1 MCPGTNQSWKLITD
15 FSWRATR
22 SSLGNSEGIVE
33 RRVRRFP
40 WRRKEGC
47 YNNAG
52 RSQTLL
58 KSMYLKTIPWHPHLH
73 TPSLEVATACG
84 WAAFSLAGFFALGPM
99 EEIGS
104 VTHQWAVSL
113 PVSSD
118 WEHSYTDE
126 RAAAHLCLVYLR
138 PLQSIQHARREGT
151 RQSCLVHPSWRQP
164 LAMERIKLTSSKAT
178 VWISGQFPKWLFLPE
193 AFVNPFRLLSTSRKK
208 FFPKPHILQLV
219 PCQGFW
225 VFFV

>member
-84 WAAFSLAGFFALGPM
+84 WAAFSLAGFFAFRSDGGDRICHSPV
-99 EEIGS
+99 GS
-104 VTHQWAVSL
+104 FTSCFLRLRAQLYWWESHSSPL
-113 PVSSD
+113 P
-118 WEHSYTDE
+118 
-126 RAAAHLCLVYLR
+126 C
-138 PLQSIQHARREGT
+138 
-151 RQSCLVHPSWRQP
+151 
-164 LAMERIKLTSSKAT
+164 
-178 VWISGQFPKWLFLPE
+178 LPE
-193 AFVNPFRLLSTSRKK
+193 ASPKYTACKK
-208 FFPKPHILQLV
+208 GGDTAEL
-219 PCQGFW
+219 PCPSKLKAAISNGKD
-225 VFFV
+225 